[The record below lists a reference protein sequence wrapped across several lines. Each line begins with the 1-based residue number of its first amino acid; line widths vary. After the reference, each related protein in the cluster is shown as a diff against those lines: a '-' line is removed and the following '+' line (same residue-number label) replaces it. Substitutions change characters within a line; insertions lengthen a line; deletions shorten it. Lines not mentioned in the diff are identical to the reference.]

1 VCVFVCVCACERE
14 GGEKKKRRRRE
25 RRERRRRRRR
35 RLAPGMLPL
44 KDAAGTEGSTQVCLL
59 LRTQIGAEKIVQ
71 LVKCLLYK
79 HEDLSLTCRTHLK
92 KKKTKNKK
100 PWA

>member
-1 VCVFVCVCACERE
+1 
-14 GGEKKKRRRRE
+14 
-25 RRERRRRRRR
+25 
-35 RLAPGMLPL
+35 MLPL

-92 KKKTKNKK
+92 KKKNQKQKTLGIVVSTYNPSLGK
-100 PWA
+100 PRDVEPGGSLGLAGQPAKPTWQVTDY